1 MRAAL
6 ACLIAGL
13 SACSSVQAGEVATA
27 TQSASKLQWHARGVP
42 LTKAPEARAPETQTA
57 EKPVGK
63 VIFKAPK
70 QAFAVQPLAES
81 TVDSAVQPALATAP
95 VQPSSTPASR
105 AKLRDAVMQVSAQ
118 DPPVDSSAKSA
129 EALPEPATEPAI
141 PTDGPTPDSEPAPL
155 RPGLDPFADEP
166 IPSPPSSDLTPS
178 AGEPLPPGDLS
189 EGISTAPGM
198 GGCQD
203 YNLECIRAARELRD
217 RDISNIVVGLVI
229 EGVEGEDF
237 PCDCKLGGNLEAPTY
252 VRRNFAR
259 TTFTW
264 KATGV
269 CHKPLYFE
277 DVQLER
283 YGHSWNPVAQPFMS
297 AAHFFISVPLLPYS
311 MGLNPPCECV
321 YSLGY
326 YRPGSCA
333 PYMLE
338 PIPFS
343 LRAAIF
349 EGLGGA
355 AFAFWLW
362 PG

>member
-1 MRAAL
+1 MAMRAGL

-13 SACSSVQAGEVATA
+13 AASSSAIGGDVATA
-27 TQSASKLQWHARGVP
+27 RPSASKLQWHARGVP
-42 LTKAPEARAPETQTA
+42 LAKASEARAQETQAAQTPA
-57 EKPVGK
+57 AK

-70 QAFAVQPLAES
+70 QAQAEQS
-81 TVDSAVQPALATAP
+81 TVRPAVATTP
-95 VQPSSTPASR
+95 VQPSSTPSSR
-105 AKLRDAVMQVSAQ
+105 ARLRDAVMQVSAQ
-118 DPPVDSSAKSA
+118 DSPDDTSGKIVES
-129 EALPEPATEPAI
+129 LPEPAAEPA
-141 PTDGPTPDSEPAPL
+141 TPAETPAADSEPGPL

-166 IPSPPSSDLTPS
+166 IPSPPSSETPPS
-178 AGEPLPPGDLS
+178 SELQPRSEDPLPPGDLS
-189 EGISTAPGM
+189 EGISTAPG
-198 GGCQD
+198 GAGCKD
-203 YNLECIRAARELRD
+203 YEQECLRAVRD
-217 RDISNIVVGLVI
+217 LQSRDITNIFVGLVI

-237 PCDCKLGGNLEAPTY
+237 PCDCKLGGNVFAPKY
-252 VRRNFAR
+252 ERRQFAR

-283 YGHSWNPVAQPFMS
+283 YGHSWNPVAQPFLS
-297 AAHFFISVPLLPYS
+297 AAHFFVSVPLLPYS
-311 MGLNPPCECV
+311 MGLNPPSECV

-343 LRAAIF
+343 LRAAVYQ
-349 EGLGGA
+349 GLGAA
-355 AFAFWLW
+355 AFGFWLW

>member
-1 MRAAL
+1 MAMRAGL

-13 SACSSVQAGEVATA
+13 GACSSTSAGEVAAGTP
-27 TQSASKLQWHARGVP
+27 SASKLQWHARGVP
-42 LTKAPEARAPETQTA
+42 LAKAPQAQASEAKAAETTA
-57 EKPVGK
+57 AK
-63 VIFKAPK
+63 VVFKAPK
-70 QAFAVQPLAES
+70 LAPADES
-81 TVDSAVQPALATAP
+81 TVQPAVATTS
-95 VQPSSTPASR
+95 VQPSSTPLSR

-118 DPPVDSSAKSA
+118 DPPGDDSAKGA
-129 EALPEPATEPAI
+129 EALPEPATEPAM
-141 PTDGPTPDSEPAPL
+141 PADAPAAESEPAPL

-166 IPSPPSSDLTPS
+166 IPTPPSSELPPRSD
-178 AGEPLPPGDLS
+178 EPLPPGDLS

-198 GGCQD
+198 AGCKD

-229 EGVEGEDF
+229 DGVEGEDF
-237 PCDCKLGGNLEAPTY
+237 PCDCKLGGNIEAPAY

-283 YGHSWNPVAQPFMS
+283 YGHSWNPVAQPFLS
-297 AAHFFISVPLLPYS
+297 AAHFFVSVPLLPYK
-311 MGLNPPCECV
+311 MGLNPPSECV

-343 LRAAIF
+343 LRAIIY
-349 EGLGGA
+349 EGLGAA
-355 AFAFWLW
+355 AFGFWLW